1 MNKAKIFRED
11 ANLMHYRY
19 SGYTAMALIR
29 REGRLLLV
37 QQGADEAPGSWWL
50 PGGNVEP
57 GEDLLQAL
65 QRELSE
71 ETGLLLQGT
80 PHIAFVV
87 QAKHQRPD
95 RMEEGL
101 AFHFACE
108 VSGQIQPQDPD
119 QLVVAAAWLPEAEAI
134 DYLAALPWYDIEPL
148 RGWLSGEVANGTV
161 YSVIQGSLPHL
172 EE

>member
-1 MNKAKIFRED
+1 MI
-11 ANLMHYRY
+11 HYHY
-19 SGYTAMALIR
+19 TGYTAMALIR
-29 REGRLLLV
+29 REGQLLLV
-37 QQGADEAPGSWWL
+37 QHQSADEAPDSWWL

-65 QRELSE
+65 QRELIE

-87 QAKHQRPD
+87 QVKHQRLD
-95 RMEEGL
+95 KMEEGL

-119 QLVVAAAWLPEAEAI
+119 QLVVAASWLPETEA
-134 DYLAALPWYDIEPL
+134 LAHLATLSWYDVEPL
-148 RGWLSGEVANGTV
+148 QRWLSGEAANGTV
-161 YSVIQGSLPHL
+161 YSVIQRSLPHL
-172 EE
+172 EG